1 MGGRETGGRYHPAR
15 ESRWTGLGEAAWVIR
30 DAYVAAAE
38 EPTHGDQGR
47 EKRGGGGE
55 DLLSLTRSRK
65 CAAEMRVE
73 VEMPTDQMESG
84 EGDATP
90 LDHAR
95 ARGMEARYTG
105 RLPNERS

>member
-1 MGGRETGGRYHPAR
+1 MHPLRWQKSQETGRENR
-15 ESRWTGLGEAAWVIR
+15 
-30 DAYVAAAE
+30 
-38 EPTHGDQGR
+38 
-47 EKRGGGGE
+47 GGE